1 MGKEFKELSNEEWS
15 RHYNL
20 SKLNN
25 VIAEINSG
33 NVSVWSRELINI
45 TRERERILEI
55 GCGSGASS
63 LWLAKNKRKV
73 TALDYTESSI
83 ALAKAVAEK
92 FGDEIEFDA
101 VIADATKP
109 LPFKEKQFDM
119 AFQSGLLEHFS
130 TEEQIEL
137 LKNWKKYCE
146 RMVSMIPNKA
156 SIPYRVGKKIME
168 ENDTWEYGLEIPKHS
183 MAFEFEEAG
192 ISVIKE
198 YTIGTEW
205 ALKFL
210 PKKHYIRKFF
220 MRIQKEGIDLND
232 LMQGYLIVTIGKCI

>member
-1 MGKEFKELSNEEWS
+1 MENHFKALSNEDWS
-15 RHYNL
+15 MHYNL
-20 SKLNN
+20 DKINN
-25 VIAEINSG
+25 VVAGINSG
-33 NVSVWSRELINI
+33 NVSIWSKELVDI
-45 TRERERILEI
+45 TKEGESVLEI
-55 GCGSGASS
+55 GCGSGSSS

-73 TALDYTESSI
+73 TSLDYTEASI
-83 ALAKAVAEK
+83 ALVKAAAERI
-92 FGDEIEFDA
+92 GDEVELDA

-137 LKNWKKYCE
+137 LKDWKKYCK

-156 SIPYRVGKKIME
+156 SVPYRVGKKIME
-168 ENDTWEYGLEIPKHS
+168 DGGTWEYGLETPKHS

-192 ISVIKE
+192 IEVIKE

-210 PKKHYIRKFF
+210 PKEHYIRKFF
-220 MRIQKEGIDLND
+220 TKLKKDGIDLDD
-232 LMQGYLIVTIGKCI
+232 LMQGYLIVTIGKCQ